1 MSFSNKRN
9 QGFLDLGLV
18 QEIHKMS
25 QEYLIGPE
33 SKEVLK
39 QTHEGP
45 QTMMETGQRTQ
56 QPTERAPMARSRII

>member
-25 QEYLIGPE
+25 QEYLTGPE

-45 QTMMETGQRTQ
+45 QTMMETVNGHSSQLKEH
-56 QPTERAPMARSRII
+56 PWLDPE